1 MRKKACLLFM
11 GLLIGFESWSGANK
25 YPVASIPDDLKK
37 NANVVYRED
46 QMTFTIPSRD
56 RARQKTYVAITV
68 LNEKGKSASVRGV
81 AYSRLVKVTSISGA
95 IYDAEGN
102 LVRKLK
108 NSEIQDESATGSNL
122 FTDDRVKIA
131 NLSHISYPYTIEF
144 EAELEYQYLFFIPS
158 WHVIP
163 SENTSVQHSLF
174 TLEFAPEV
182 QPRFKTY
189 HTNVKETERSSNGL
203 KSWTWEFS
211 NMGAVEREPWGPALY
226 ESTPIIVAAPGEFTY
241 EGYSGNMND
250 WNGFGLWIQSLAIG
264 RDQLPEAT
272 REKILA
278 MTSGTESTE
287 EKIRALYKYLQDH
300 TRYVSIQIGVGGQQ
314 PVNAA
319 EVDQNGYGDCKGLAN
334 YMVAILKAAGIQ
346 ARYVLIR
353 AGSNE
358 NDIDPEFV
366 STQFNHAVA
375 AVPLSNDTIWLE
387 CTSQTNPIGYAG
399 TFTGDRHALMITE
412 KGGRIVRTPTYAS
425 SSNRQMRTI
434 NASLAKDGNITASVT
449 TNYEG
454 LQFEND
460 DLDAI
465 VHQSPERQKKWV
477 LENTS
482 LPGFELKSYSMI
494 QKSFLPQIEV
504 AMSFASRSYASV
516 SGKRIFLNPNLLNRT
531 EYVPRKLEQ
540 RKTPIIRKNGY
551 VDMDTVR
558 FTVPEELYP
567 EFIPP
572 VVHYESRFGSYDA
585 TFTFSS
591 GQLIYTRTMKW
602 NRGRFPEESYEEFAE
617 FYKSIS
623 KADNVRL
630 VFLSKT

>member
-1 MRKKACLLFM
+1 MRKKTSLLLL
-11 GLLIGFESWSGANK
+11 GLFLCFESWSGTNK

-68 LNEKGKSASVRGV
+68 LNEKGKSASVRGI
-81 AYSRLVKVTSISGA
+81 AYSKLVKVSSISGA

-108 NSEIQDESATGSNL
+108 NSEIEDESATGSNL

-131 NLSHISYPYTIEF
+131 NLSHTSYPYTLEF

-158 WHVIP
+158 WQVIP

-182 QPRFKTY
+182 KPRFKTY
-189 HTNVKETERSSNGL
+189 HTNIKEVEKSSNGL
-203 KSWTWEFS
+203 TTLTWEFN
-211 NMGAVEREPWGPALY
+211 NMVAFEREPWGPALY
-226 ESTPIIVAAPGEFTY
+226 ESSPTIVAAPSEFTF
-241 EGYSGNMND
+241 EGYSGNMRD
-250 WNGFGLWIQSLAIG
+250 WDGFGLWIQSLAVG
-264 RDQLPEAT
+264 RDRLPEAT
-272 REKILA
+272 CQRILR
-278 MTSGTESTE
+278 MTNGIESTE
-287 EKIRALYKYLQDH
+287 EKIRVLYNYVQDH

-314 PVNAA
+314 PVDATA
-319 EVDQNGYGDCKGLAN
+319 VDQNGYGDCKGLTN

-358 NDIDPEFV
+358 NDIDPEFA

-375 AVPLSNDTIWLE
+375 AVPLPKDTIWLE
-387 CTSQTNPIGYAG
+387 CTSQTNPVGYAG
-399 TFTGDRHALMITE
+399 KFTGDRHALMITE
-412 KGGRIVRTPTYAS
+412 QGGRIVRTPTYAP
-425 SSNRQMRTI
+425 SSNKQMRTI
-434 NASLAKDGNITASVT
+434 NATLAMDGNITASVT

-460 DLDAI
+460 DLNVI
-465 VHQSPERQKKWV
+465 VHQSQERQKKWI

-482 LPGFELKSYSMI
+482 LPGFELKSYSMSQI
-494 QKSFLPQIEV
+494 KFLPQITV
-504 AMSFASRSYASV
+504 LMSFASRSYATV

-531 EYVPRKLEQ
+531 EYIPRKLEQ
-540 RKTPIIRKNGY
+540 RRTPIIRKNGY

-572 VVHYESRFGSYDA
+572 AVHYESRFGSYDA

-591 GQLIYTRTMKW
+591 GQLIYIRTMKW
-602 NRGRFPEESYEEFAE
+602 NRGRFPEDSYGEFAE

-623 KADNVRL
+623 KADNARL